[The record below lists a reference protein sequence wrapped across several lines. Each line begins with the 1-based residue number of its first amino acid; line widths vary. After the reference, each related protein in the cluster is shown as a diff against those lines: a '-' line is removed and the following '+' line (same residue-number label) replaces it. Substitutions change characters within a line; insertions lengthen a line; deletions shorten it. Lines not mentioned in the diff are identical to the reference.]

1 MWNLEERIGAPIPSV
16 KNVTGDTFCIVTQD
30 GHVTKLAIANKMHGL
45 ESFPEEIGWS
55 LISRS

>member
-1 MWNLEERIGAPIPSV
+1 M
-16 KNVTGDTFCIVTQD
+16 TGDTFCIVTQD